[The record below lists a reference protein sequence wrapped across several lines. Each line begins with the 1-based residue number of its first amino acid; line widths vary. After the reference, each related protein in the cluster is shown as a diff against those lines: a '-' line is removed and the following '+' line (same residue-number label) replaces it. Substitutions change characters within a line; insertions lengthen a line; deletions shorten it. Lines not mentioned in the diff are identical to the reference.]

1 MGTDQAPAAS
11 NPGSPA
17 EGARMI
23 SEEAVSRFLQAA
35 PTVPCPDD
43 LLSRLRATIAGEV
56 EFRHASRVE
65 PDVARAH
72 LKAESQL
79 WQHHDVLDD

>member
-1 MGTDQAPAAS
+1 
-11 NPGSPA
+11 
-17 EGARMI
+17 MI

-43 LLSRLRATIAGEV
+43 VLIRLRTTIAGEV

-65 PDVARAH
+65 PDAVARD
-72 LKAESQL
+72 LKASPL